1 MSHIE
6 FAGIF
11 VGENMVVHFTLDINL
26 NSSSWISSDSI
37 QNNSR
42 LICSS
47 YPKCGFSKPNS
58 GVVRSCLNCFL
69 KEGSLHRYE
78 YGACPFVFHAH
89 LRGGTCTTAKSD
101 PPAEVIQR
109 ASYLLESGFGNYN
122 LFQNNCEDFALYC
135 KTGLLTLDKIKTY
148 IGKTGGSHQEKANKL
163 GVGASGQVSSVS
175 CVFDALLEA
184 ICGFGNYDLLQNNC
198 EDFALYCKTDL
209 LTVDKIKTYIG
220 KTGGSHQKKA
230 NKLGVGASGQ
240 VSSVSSIFDTLL
252 QAICSTLKL
261 MPSLVIRATVM
272 VVRYFLGRYAA
283 DIGVRDDVRKVAV
296 EDLAVKLVWEG
307 HHHEEVAD
315 DTEAS
320 KRHFVAMNSGMFFC

>member
-101 PPAEVIQR
+101 PPAEVIRR
-109 ASYLLESGFGNYN
+109 ASYLLKNGFGNYN

-148 IGKTGGSHQEKANKL
+148 IGKTGGSHQKN
-163 GVGASGQVSSVS
+163 
-175 CVFDALLEA
+175 
-184 ICGFGNYDLLQNNC
+184 
-198 EDFALYCKTDL
+198 
-209 LTVDKIKTYIG
+209 
-220 KTGGSHQKKA
+220 A